1 MCVCVC
7 VCERKRERW
16 WMCVRFMCK
25 LGQEC
30 FSIFVY
36 LSCVYVCV
44 FVCVCWSA
52 AKASTTSP
60 GLPCWLR
67 PLVQAVSV
75 RRSSWQ
81 PTSTKAKHSNTH
93 RPANR
98 ELFVVPECVCVFLS
112 VCVLISYWDSC
123 SARDWLQTVLI
134 CRLGCVLRTFVCLKK
149 WPGCWEQPLY
159 CNLCLNQSKL

>member
-7 VCERKRERW
+7 VRERERDGGCVYALCVNLGKSAFPSLCICRVC
-16 WMCVRFMCK
+16 MCVF
-25 LGQEC
+25 L
-30 FSIFVY
+30 
-36 LSCVYVCV
+36 
-44 FVCVCWSA
+44 CVCWSA

-149 WPGCWEQPLY
+149 WPGCWEQPLF